1 MKDTN
6 NKTDKNKEEHCY
18 YSGLPSP
25 MAYTKEE
32 SDEEDDTSDK
42 KEQHNNKPPSKN
54 KKPNI
59 GFMGQK
65 P

>member
-25 MAYTKEE
+25 MAYIKEE
-32 SDEEDDTSDK
+32 DGDGEELDK
-42 KEQHNNKPPSKN
+42 LDKEEKQNNKQKN
-54 KKPNI
+54 KYKTI
-59 GFMGQK
+59 K
-65 P
+65 

>member
-25 MAYTKEE
+25 MAYIKEE
-32 SDEEDDTSDK
+32 DGDGEELDK
-42 KEQHNNKPPSKN
+42 LDKEEKQNNKQKN
-54 KKPNI
+54 K
-59 GFMGQK
+59 
-65 P
+65 

>member
-25 MAYTKEE
+25 MAYAKEE
-32 SDEEDDTSDK
+32 VDEEVDTLDE
-42 KEQHNNKPPSKN
+42 KEKQNNKQKN
-54 KKPNI
+54 K
-59 GFMGQK
+59 
-65 P
+65 

>member
-6 NKTDKNKEEHCY
+6 NKTDKKKEEHCY

-25 MAYTKEE
+25 MAYISEGEVEK
-32 SDEEDDTSDK
+32 
-42 KEQHNNKPPSKN
+42 KN
-54 KKPNI
+54 KKTNVKPSSKTKKPNA
-59 GFMGQK
+59 GFKGQK

>member
-6 NKTDKNKEEHCY
+6 NKTDKKKEEHCY

-42 KEQHNNKPPSKN
+42 KEQKN
-54 KKPNI
+54 KCKTIKQN
-59 GFMGQK
+59 
-65 P
+65 

>member
-25 MAYTKEE
+25 MAYAKEE
-32 SDEEDDTSDK
+32 VDEEYDTSDK
-42 KEQHNNKPPSKN
+42 KEQKN
-54 KKPNI
+54 KCKTIKQN
-59 GFMGQK
+59 
-65 P
+65 

>member
-25 MAYTKEE
+25 MAYVTKESVE
-32 SDEEDDTSDK
+32 EVSEVDELNK
-42 KEQHNNKPPSKN
+42 KEQKNNKQQN
-54 KKPNI
+54 K
-59 GFMGQK
+59 
-65 P
+65 